1 MKCRRCF
8 NTMSTKGLSYPK
20 NFYCPNCFCEANVD
34 RYGKITWFDENGRV
48 FSPKAVTTED
58 KENL

>member
-1 MKCRRCF
+1 MG
-8 NTMSTKGLSYPK
+8 TKGLSYPK